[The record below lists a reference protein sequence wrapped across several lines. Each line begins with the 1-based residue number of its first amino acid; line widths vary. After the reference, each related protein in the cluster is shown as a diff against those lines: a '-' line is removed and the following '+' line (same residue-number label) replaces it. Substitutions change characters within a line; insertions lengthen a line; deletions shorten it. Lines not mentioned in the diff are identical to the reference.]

1 MRRHSY
7 VGRVTSKPMAAR
19 SENTRRRAHRTVT
32 TKHTLLTGCWKADV
46 EALETTI
53 RRFTADQP
61 LTNNCHVVL
70 FEIGRDGDLHV
81 NVTHRYLTRPV
92 RGWAGPGS
100 LAEGF
105 VHNRVFN
112 DTPPSRIVRHIR
124 DMVFAAR
131 L

>member
-1 MRRHSY
+1 MRRHSH
-7 VGRVTSKPMAAR
+7 VGRVNSKLTAAR
-19 SENTRRRAHRTVT
+19 FVNNRRRAHRTVT

-53 RRFTADQP
+53 RRFTADRP
-61 LTNNCHVVL
+61 LTNDCHVVL

-81 NVTHRYLTRPV
+81 NVTHRYPTRPV